1 MLKLTNETKRA
12 NFEFE
17 LDNLTMNGSIEKDD
31 QNLLIRV
38 DGTVFKDFSVIS
50 NIYANVTE
58 NKLKFNIHNVNL
70 ENITDVN
77 TVISTFVEELN
88 SQL

>member
-17 LDNLTMNGSIEKDD
+17 LNNLKMNGSIEKDD
-31 QNLLIRV
+31 QNLLTRV
-38 DGTVFKDFSVIS
+38 DGTIFKDSAIIS
-50 NIYANVTE
+50 NIYANVME

-77 TVISTFVEELN
+77 AVISAFVEELN